1 MFKIDRIYS
10 IRSDKSGLTE
20 WYFLIRDG
28 RRGPYSSI
36 TNARIAL
43 NEYVLHCIK
52 YGITNR
58 QLSRRVVN
66 RIVPFDGIKYLAL
79 PNRWS

>member
-1 MFKIDRIYS
+1 MFEIDRIYS
-10 IRSDKSGLTE
+10 VRSEKSGLTE

-43 NEYVLHCIK
+43 DEYIINCIK
-52 YGITNR
+52 NGITNR
-58 QLSRRVVN
+58 QLSRRLAN
-66 RIVPFDGIKYLAL
+66 RITPSDGAKYLA
-79 PNRWS
+79 

>member
-1 MFKIDRIYS
+1 MFEVDRIYS
-10 IRSDKSGLTE
+10 VRSEKSGLTE

-43 NEYVLHCIK
+43 DQYVLNCIK
-52 YGITNR
+52 CGITNR
-58 QLSRRVVN
+58 QSSRRVVN
-66 RIVPFDGIKYLAL
+66 RITPSAGTHNLAK
-79 PNRWS
+79 PNSQN

>member
-1 MFKIDRIYS
+1 MFEIDRIYS
-10 IRSDKSGLTE
+10 VRSEKSGLTE

-43 NEYVLHCIK
+43 DEYIINCIK
-52 YGITNR
+52 NGITNR
-58 QLSRRVVN
+58 QLSRRLAN
-66 RIVPFDGIKYLAL
+66 RIKPSDGAKYLA
-79 PNRWS
+79 